1 MRLRS
6 KSGLA
11 VNLLNLIVNFEQED
25 REDREEDKED
35 REEDKKSFVEF
46 TSVALPLEHSVIGWV
61 EDTEH
66 NISSSLLVQ
75 EIQKMQMTS
84 A

>member
-46 TSVALPLEHSVIGWV
+46 TSVALPLEHSFIEVV
-61 EDTEH
+61 D
-66 NISSSLLVQ
+66 NISSLLVQ